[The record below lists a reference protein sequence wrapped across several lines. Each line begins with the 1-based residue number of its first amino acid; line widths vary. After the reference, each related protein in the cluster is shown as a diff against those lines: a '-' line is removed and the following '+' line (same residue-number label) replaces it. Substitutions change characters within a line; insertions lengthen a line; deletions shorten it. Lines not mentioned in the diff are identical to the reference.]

1 MGANGIYFTQKGD
14 FNKVQKWLNS
24 LLNKEYL
31 NVLSIYGQKGVE
43 ALRAATPV
51 DTGLAASSWNYQ
63 ISFERGATSIAWT
76 NDDIE
81 GGCSVVIL
89 IDRGHATK
97 SGTWVPGLH
106 FIDDALMPVI
116 KEMEDALWREVT
128 K

>member
-1 MGANGIYFTQKGD
+1 MGAIYFTQKGD

-24 LLNKEYL
+24 LLNKDYL
-31 NVLSIYGQKGVE
+31 NVLSTYGQKGVN

-51 DTGLAASSWNYQ
+51 DSGLAASSWNYQ
-63 ISFERGATSIAWT
+63 ISLERGYTTLAWT

-97 SGTWVPGLH
+97 SGSWVPGLH
-106 FIDDALMPVI
+106 FIDTALDPII
-116 KEMEDALWREVT
+116 KELEDAVWREVT

>member
-1 MGANGIYFTQKGD
+1 MGAIYFTQKGD

-24 LLNKEYL
+24 LLNQEYL
-31 NVLSIYGQKGVE
+31 NVISIYAQKGVE
-43 ALRAATPV
+43 ALRAATPT
-51 DTGLAASSWNYQ
+51 DSGLAASSWNYQ
-63 ISFERGATSIAWT
+63 IAHDRGSTSVAWT

-89 IDRGHATK
+89 VDRGHATK
-97 SGTWVPGLH
+97 SGSWVPGLH
-106 FIDDALMPVI
+106 FIDTALDPVI

>member
-1 MGANGIYFTQKGD
+1 MGAIYFTQKGD

-24 LLNKEYL
+24 LLNKDYL
-31 NVLSIYGQKGVE
+31 NVLSIYGQKGVN

-51 DTGLAASSWNYQ
+51 NSGLAASSWNYQ
-63 ISFERGATSIAWT
+63 ISLERGNTTLTWT

-89 IDRGHATK
+89 LDRGHATK

-106 FIDDALMPVI
+106 FIDTALDPII
-116 KEMEDALWREVT
+116 KELEDAVWREVT

>member
-1 MGANGIYFTQKGD
+1 MGAIYFTQKGD

-24 LLNKEYL
+24 LLDKEYL
-31 NVLSIYGQKGVE
+31 NVISIYGQKGVE

-51 DTGLAASSWNYQ
+51 DSGLAASSWNYQ
-63 ISFERGATSIAWT
+63 ISFERGYTTLAWT

-97 SGTWVPGLH
+97 SGSWVPGLH
-106 FIDDALMPVI
+106 FIDTALDPVI
-116 KEMEDALWREVT
+116 KELEDAVWREVT